1 MESAMPDITL
11 TTLSKLKQTGEK
23 ITCLTAYDATFSKLV
38 NEAGV
43 EVILVGDSL
52 GMVLQGHDSTLPVT
66 VADMAYHTRAVKRG
80 NTSAFIMADL
90 PFMSY
95 PNVEQALASSA
106 QLMQAGAHMV
116 KLEGAGWLAPI
127 IHSLVQNGVPVC
139 AHLGLTPQA
148 VNLLGGYK
156 VQGRVDDQAQAIL
169 EDAKALEAA
178 GASMLLLECV
188 PSTLANQITA
198 AVSVPVIGIGAG
210 SGTDGQVLVVHDML
224 GLTRGHRQPRFVKN
238 FMLDQQDVPSALRAY
253 VDAVKNVEFPA
264 AEHEF

>member
-1 MESAMPDITL
+1 MESAMPDVTL
-11 TTLSKLKQTGEK
+11 TTLNKLKQSGEK
-23 ITCLTAYDATFSKLV
+23 ITCLTSYDATFTKLV

-66 VADMAYHTRAVKRG
+66 VEDMAYHTRAVKRG
-80 NTSAFIMADL
+80 NSGAFIMADL

-95 PNVEQALASSA
+95 ATVKQALRSSA
-106 QLMQAGAHMV
+106 VLMQAGAHMV
-116 KLEGAGWLAPI
+116 KLEGAGWLAKTI
-127 IHSLVQNGVPVC
+127 RALANSGVPVC
-139 AHLGLTPQA
+139 AHMGLTPQA

-156 VQGRVDDQAQAIL
+156 VQGRLDAQAQAML
-169 EDAKALEAA
+169 EDAQALEAA

-188 PSTLANQITA
+188 PSTLANAITQ
-198 AVSVPVIGIGAG
+198 AVSIPVIGIGAG

-238 FMLDQQDVPSALRAY
+238 FMLDQQDVPAALRAY
-253 VDAVKNVEFPA
+253 VDAVKRVEFPA
-264 AEHEF
+264 AENEF

>member
-95 PNVEQALASSA
+95 PNV
-106 QLMQAGAHMV
+106 
-116 KLEGAGWLAPI
+116 
-127 IHSLVQNGVPVC
+127 
-139 AHLGLTPQA
+139 
-148 VNLLGGYK
+148 
-156 VQGRVDDQAQAIL
+156 
-169 EDAKALEAA
+169 
-178 GASMLLLECV
+178 
-188 PSTLANQITA
+188 
-198 AVSVPVIGIGAG
+198 
-210 SGTDGQVLVVHDML
+210 
-224 GLTRGHRQPRFVKN
+224 
-238 FMLDQQDVPSALRAY
+238 
-253 VDAVKNVEFPA
+253 
-264 AEHEF
+264 